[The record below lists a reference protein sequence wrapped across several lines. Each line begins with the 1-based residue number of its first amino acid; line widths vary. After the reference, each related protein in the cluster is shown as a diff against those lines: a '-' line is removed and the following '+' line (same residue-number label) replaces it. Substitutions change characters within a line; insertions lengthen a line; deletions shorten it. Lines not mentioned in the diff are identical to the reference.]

1 MCHQFQDNKQVLQ
14 ASLHSRTC
22 SMAVSKDPK
31 QYFKQHNDTYSTR
44 FEIYL
49 TIAQFLKSLYL
60 KFKFTYHTV
69 L

>member
-1 MCHQFQDNKQVLQ
+1 
-14 ASLHSRTC
+14 
-22 SMAVSKDPK
+22 MAVSKDPK
-31 QYFKQHNDTYSTR
+31 QYIKQLNDTYSTR

-60 KFKFTYHTV
+60 TFKFIHHTV